1 MDAKQELFS
10 RLEYLD
16 AAVGLPQ
23 VIDEGIVPTTHN
35 GVANLLRK
43 GLGIVAFNILEDYIK
58 NRSREALKFL
68 SDSGI
73 LFEKLTESLQRA
85 AITGVLSALSTRA
98 TLLQRGGEDWKTLVQ
113 DESLKIHSTK
123 SSPFEISPYSFF
135 SINSNINAS
144 EIPDLLAAFGVGGVW
159 NILKNISDQIGGGL
173 PDLAQA
179 YKNAA
184 DRRNRAA
191 HTASFRYDYQWLQGI
206 KNEILAIAASL
217 DIVLTAR
224 CRQISDNLGTPIADH
239 DIREA
244 LNFRFLERS
253 GMTFKEKIQINGPAR
268 KNWLS
273 LDDAVIA
280 LMPRLRQNNSFLIV
294 LDQTRR
300 INDWR
305 T

>member
-1 MDAKQELFS
+1 MDAKQELFA

-23 VIDEGIVPTTHN
+23 VIDEGIVPSTHN

-58 NRSREALKFL
+58 NRSKEALKFL
-68 SDSGI
+68 SESGI
-73 LFEKLTESLQRA
+73 LFERLTDSLQRA
-85 AITGVLSALSTRA
+85 AITGVLAALSTRA
-98 TLLQRGGEDWKTLVQ
+98 GLLQRAGEDWKALVQ

-123 SSPFEISPYSFF
+123 NSPFEISPYSFF

-144 EIPDLLAAFGVGGVW
+144 EIPDLLAAFGIAGGW
-159 NILKNISDQIGGGL
+159 GLLKSVSDQIGGGL

-191 HTASFRYDYQWLQGI
+191 HTASFRYDYQWLQGV
-206 KNEILAIAASL
+206 KNEILAIAASF
-217 DIVLTAR
+217 DILLTAR
-224 CRQISDNLGTPIADH
+224 CRQIEGNLGIPIADH
-239 DIREA
+239 NIRQA
-244 LNFRFLERS
+244 LNFRFLEQN
-253 GMTFKEKIQINGPAR
+253 GIAFKEKTQINGPAR
-268 KNWLS
+268 KNWTSVDQAIIIL
-273 LDDAVIA
+273 L
-280 LMPRLRQNNSFLIV
+280 PRLRQNNSFLIV
-294 LDQTRR
+294 LDDTRR